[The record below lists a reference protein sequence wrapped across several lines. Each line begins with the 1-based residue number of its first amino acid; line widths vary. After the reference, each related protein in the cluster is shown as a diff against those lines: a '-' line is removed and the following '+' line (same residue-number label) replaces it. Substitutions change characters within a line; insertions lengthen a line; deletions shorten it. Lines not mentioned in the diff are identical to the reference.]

1 MVLSVSIIWFCMSRH
16 NGPIELEDEYEKE
29 KGLRLSKAEMEAAEE
44 EEMDRLLH
52 GEFED
57 DALDAPPP
65 YAKHVRG

>member
-29 KGLRLSKAEMEAAEE
+29 KGPRLSKAEMEAAEE